1 MGLGAQSQSE
11 ERPTKVLDGRVAL
24 VTGAARGLGWGI
36 ARALGQAGARV
47 CVTDINPEELAR
59 AERDLRADGSD
70 VRAALL
76 DVADRSAFQA
86 AVDVLVATWGRLDV
100 LVHNAI
106 YMPLIRF
113 EDLSPEGWQRQLD
126 VGLGGLYNGT
136 RAVWAQM
143 KVQGGGHIIGI
154 ASGSSVR
161 GYKDEVTYCAIKH
174 AQEGFV
180 KALALEAAPQR
191 IALNTMGPGRPIKP
205 TRMTWAEVDAL
216 PADERA
222 GWADP
227 VELGRAWAW
236 LASQPPERFSGLR
249 FDAGPIVATLARE
262 GWDFPFAPEKVTLYA
277 EDFAA
282 RLKWQASYP
291 G

>member
-1 MGLGAQSQSE
+1 MG
-11 ERPTKVLDGRVAL
+11 VLDGKVAL

-36 ARALGQAGARV
+36 ARALGLAGARV
-47 CVTDINPEELAR
+47 CVTDINAEELAR

-70 VRAALL
+70 ARAELL
-76 DVADRSAFQA
+76 DVADRAAFQS
-86 AVDVLVATWGRLDV
+86 AVDGLVGAWGRLDV

-113 EDLSPEGWQRQLD
+113 EDLSPEGWQRQLG

-136 RAVWAQM
+136 RAVWSHM
-143 KVQGGGHIIGI
+143 KAQGGGHIIGI

-161 GYKDEVTYCAIKH
+161 GYKDEVAYCAIKH

-180 KALALEAAPQR
+180 KALALEAAPHG
-191 IALNTMGPGRPIKP
+191 IALNTIGPGRPIKP

-216 PADERA
+216 PAEARA
-222 GWADP
+222 KWADP
-227 VELGRAWAW
+227 VELGQAWAW
-236 LASQPPERFSGLR
+236 LASLPPARFSGLR
-249 FDAGPIVATLARE
+249 FDAGPIADTLARE
-262 GWDFPFAPEKVTLYA
+262 GWDFAFSPEKVTLYVD
-277 EDFAA
+277 DFAA
-282 RLKWQASYP
+282 RLKWQANYP